1 MKILVVA
8 PSWVGDTV
16 MMQPMLQLLHQRHTN
31 LALDVLAPPF
41 TLPLLARM
49 PQVRRGIVAPLGHG
63 QLKLGERQRIA
74 RELQAERYD
83 QAIVLPNSLKSA
95 LIPLLAKIP
104 LRTGF
109 RGEMRYGLLND
120 MRKLDERALP
130 RMVERFAALALER
143 GARLLRPLP
152 RPHLT
157 AHLADLEK
165 LIKNSMLIENRP
177 LAVFCP
183 GAEYGPAKRWP
194 AEHFAALAKM
204 AAADGYAV
212 ALVGSSKDAPIADD
226 ITRAASGAC
235 VNLCGETTLDQAIDV
250 IAQAAL
256 VVTND
261 SGLMHVAA
269 ALDRPLIAL
278 YGSSSPAFTPPLSDC
293 AQIVKIDID
302 CSPCFKRECPLGHF
316 RCLRELT
323 PEAVWRNAPPC
334 TTSPTVPLQ
343 PVIINNGPRTGGG

>member
-16 MMQPMLQLLHQRHTN
+16 MAQPMFRLLHQRHAN

-41 TLPLLARM
+41 TLPLLSRM
-49 PQVRRGIVAPLGHG
+49 PEVRRAIVARFGHG
-63 QLKLGERQRIA
+63 ELKFNERRRLA
-74 RELQAERYD
+74 RELQTEHYD

-120 MRKLDERALP
+120 VRRLDSYALP
-130 RMVERFAALALER
+130 KMVERFAALALDR
-143 GARLLRPLP
+143 GAALPRPLP
-152 RPHLT
+152 APQLST
-157 AHLADLEK
+157 TLEK
-165 LIKNSMLIENRP
+165 SEIVVQKQLLTTNRP
-177 LAVFCP
+177 VAIFCP

-194 AEHFAALAKM
+194 AEHFGALAQQ
-204 AAADGYAV
+204 AAHEGYAV
-212 ALVGSSKDAPIADD
+212 WLIGSPKDAAIGEA
-226 ITRAASGAC
+226 IVRASNHAC
-235 VNLCGETTLDQAIDV
+235 VNLCGKTSLEDAIDL
-250 IAQAAL
+250 ISMAAL

-269 ALDRPLIAL
+269 ALKRPMLAL
-278 YGSSSPAFTPPLSDC
+278 YGSSSPAFTPPLSDN
-293 AQIVKIDID
+293 AKIVKIDIA

-316 RCLRELT
+316 NCMRHLT
-323 PEAVWRNAPPC
+323 PEHVWRHAPAMP
-334 TTSPTVPLQ
+334 
-343 PVIINNGPRTGGG
+343 